1 MALSRGKKQALG
13 ICTIVSFVL
22 GNIAAL
28 VMFMAF
34 GRLFNDAVATNEA
47 PVFGTSLLVF
57 MVLVVALSMLHM
69 ALLAIYIY
77 LVTKLDVD
85 STERIIWILVVVLG
99 GAVGEAVLFFMRIW
113 PEPSASTLG
122 VAPTGGPV
130 VQPTNITGWPT
141 GES

>member
-1 MALSRGKKQALG
+1 VALSRGKKQALG

-85 STERIIWILVVVLG
+85 STERVIWILVVVFG
-99 GAVGEAVLFFMRIW
+99 GVIGQAVLFFVRIW
-113 PEPSASTLG
+113 PEPSAPALG
-122 VAPTGGPV
+122 VSPTREPV
-130 VQPTNITGWPT
+130 AQPTHVVGWPT
-141 GES
+141 GQV